1 MNQNKLKSTWRWLPE
16 ERQMLWKG
24 TFSEITL
31 RVIPVSVKNICEKF
45 DVNGGQEIEEH
56 KKVAIH
62 ENGKNEINK
71 YENDFVQLGY

>member
-1 MNQNKLKSTWRWLPE
+1 
-16 ERQMLWKG
+16 MLRKG

>member
-1 MNQNKLKSTWRWLPE
+1 
-16 ERQMLWKG
+16 MLWKG

>member
-1 MNQNKLKSTWRWLPE
+1 
-16 ERQMLWKG
+16 MLRKG
-24 TFSEITL
+24 AFSEITL
-31 RVIPVSVKNICEKF
+31 RVIPISVKNICEKF